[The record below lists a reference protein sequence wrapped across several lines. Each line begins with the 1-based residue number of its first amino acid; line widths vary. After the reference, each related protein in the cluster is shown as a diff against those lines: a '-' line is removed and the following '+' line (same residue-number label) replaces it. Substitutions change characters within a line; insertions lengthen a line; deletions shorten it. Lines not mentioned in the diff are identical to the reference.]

1 MKSISASSESPFP
14 PTLLELL
21 SENRGLLQG
30 RGNPSNLNQL
40 QRDSAVRTRR
50 HCERR
55 HGVQVLS
62 RGGLRASAVRD
73 QQQRA
78 GCAHRKG
85 LGWWHESPVR
95 LTTTHSTR
103 PISSTETPQT
113 TNAYPLKGAK
123 SGDNL
128 LLSLIRRGKKSFR
141 RLSPALEDSV
151 AAKWTTFNHTPGPTG
166 TQKQQPQDRHREH
179 SSGSR
184 QGQGLLTASPA
195 CLGQALPGRTAA
207 AVGLRRGSS
216 HGPKSLRYKTPG
228 NHSYVL
234 STVLINKNLST
245 D

>member
-166 TQKQQPQDRHREH
+166 TQKQQPQDRHRA
-179 SSGSR
+179 
-184 QGQGLLTASPA
+184 LFWVTART
-195 CLGQALPGRTAA
+195 RTAHSIP
-207 AVGLRRGSS
+207 GLSWPRPPWQNCSGCGATKGQLPRPEVFEIQDSRKPLVRAIHRS
-216 HGPKSLRYKTPG
+216 
-228 NHSYVL
+228 N
-234 STVLINKNLST
+234 
-245 D
+245 